1 MRSLR
6 KEQTNSYQDVQ
17 VTKDGVVVI
26 NHVCT
31 FFHSK
36 VVRSYILTKIQ
47 DPTTG
52 RVYDK
57 DLIVADSNLDELK
70 DLTNKSDP
78 SQKFLTFQE
87 LAEWVITQRD
97 GLKIM
102 LDIKPYNNKLIL
114 VKIIRDL
121 KNVYNDLK
129 FWYDKI
135 IFGLWRL
142 DFYEYG
148 VVTGLIKN
156 FEIINISISPVI
168 SNTLIEYSQTVPKG
182 FKLNAISILDVSSWA
197 NDFDNYRETVLK
209 PNNIGL
215 YLWTVNSPDDIKK
228 SLAIKVDG
236 MVTDD
241 PVQVIAEIRLFQQ
254 KGVLYEKPKP
264 FTLKNLKIQ
273 TLFFLFRV
281 FEFVVVNQLTGY
293 RVVQFVLST
302 FAKFVL
308 NH

>member
-1 MRSLR
+1 YKDKYPENTLIGF
-6 KEQTNSYQDVQ
+6 KGAVDAGVDVLETDVQ

-26 NHVCT
+26 NH
-31 FFHSK
+31 
-36 VVRSYILTKIQ
+36 

-57 DLIVADSNLDELK
+57 DLVVADSNLDELK

-87 LAEWVITQRD
+87 LAEWVITQKD

-121 KNVYNDLK
+121 KNVYNDLT

-228 SLAIKVDG
+228 SLAVKVDG

-241 PVQVIAEIRLFQQ
+241 PVQ
-254 KGVLYEKPKP
+254 
-264 FTLKNLKIQ
+264 
-273 TLFFLFRV
+273 
-281 FEFVVVNQLTGY
+281 
-293 RVVQFVLST
+293 
-302 FAKFVL
+302 
-308 NH
+308 